1 MRSRMSSRITRG
13 FKGEVPRGASR
24 RRSALTVGALA
35 TASVLALTACGGGNS
50 NAASVSSGGAA
61 TSSGPAL
68 TGTPIPIGVISSL
81 SGPQAPSSN
90 QGDTVAPAWAE
101 WVNANGGLNGHPV
114 KIISVDDGGDPAK
127 AQAAEKKLV
136 DEDKV
141 VAILVGSDN
150 LVPAY
155 DQDAISKGVPL
166 VSGSAN
172 SADWYSNAGMFPTVT
187 DVVSGQATQLLVAQ
201 KYGHAKKFADLYC
214 AEVAACAN
222 GTKIQEPVAGKL
234 GIGFTSLAVS
244 STATSYTAQC
254 LQLQQD
260 KVDYAQLNFSSA
272 AAAKFIQDCQAQGFN
287 PTWGSSA
294 GAIGKDFLDID
305 GITVYGPAYA
315 FPSVA
320 DTAPAKTFRDAMKQ
334 YAKDDN
340 WAEGT
345 GSFTWSGLEVLRKAL
360 ANAGDQVTPQDVTTA
375 LNTISNEDLDGLL
388 ANPITFT
395 AGQPVA
401 FGSHPCAF
409 VISVKDGKTQAPEG
423 TVCASA

>member
-1 MRSRMSSRITRG
+1 M
-13 FKGEVPRGASR
+13 V
-24 RRSALTVGALA
+24 ALA
-35 TASVLALTACGGGNS
+35 TASVLTLAACGGGS
-50 NAASVSSGGAA
+50 GSSSASDSSSGAP
-61 TSSGPAL
+61 TSGPKL

-172 SADWYSNAGMFPTVT
+172 SADWYSNPGMFPTVT
-187 DVVSGQATQLLVAQ
+187 DVVSGQATQLMVAQ

-222 GTKIQEPVAGKL
+222 GTKIQGPVAEKL
-234 GIGFTSLAVS
+234 GMGFTSLAVS

-260 KVDYAQLNFSSA
+260 KVDYAQLNFSTA
-272 AAAKFIQDCQAQGFN
+272 AAAKFVQDCQAQGFN

-294 GAIGKDFLDID
+294 GAIGKDLLDIK

-320 DTAPAKTFRDAMKQ
+320 DTAPAKTFRDAMKN
-334 YAKDDN
+334 YAKGDN

-360 ANAGDQVTPQDVTTA
+360 ANAGAQVTPQDVTTA
-375 LNTISNEDLDGLL
+375 LNTISKDDLDGLL
-388 ANPITFT
+388 PNPVTFT

-409 VISVKDGKTQAPEG
+409 VIAIKDGKTQAPTG

>member
-1 MRSRMSSRITRG
+1 
-13 FKGEVPRGASR
+13 
-24 RRSALTVGALA
+24 
-35 TASVLALTACGGGNS
+35 VLALTACGGGNGS
-50 NAASVSSGGAA
+50 DSASSSSSGGG
-61 TSSGPAL
+61 TSSGPTP
-68 TGTPIPIGVISSL
+68 TGSPITIGVISSL
-81 SGPQAPSSN
+81 SGPQASSSN

-101 WVNANGGLNGHPV
+101 WVNANGGIKDHPV

-136 DEDKV
+136 DEDQV
-141 VAILVGSDN
+141 VAIVVGSDN
-150 LVPAY
+150 LVTAY

-172 SADWYSNAGMFPTVT
+172 SPDWYSNPGMFPTVT
-187 DVVSGQATQLLVAQ
+187 DVVSGQVGQLLVAQ

-214 AEVAACAN
+214 SEVAACAK
-222 GTKIQEPVAGKL
+222 GTELQKPIADKL
-234 GIGFTSLAVS
+234 NIGFTSLAVS

-260 KVDYAQLNFSSA
+260 GVDYAQLNFTAA
-272 AAAKFIQDCQAQGFN
+272 AAAKFVQDCQAQGYT

-294 GAIGKDFLDID
+294 GAIGKDLLAIK

-320 DTAPAKTFRDAMKQ
+320 DTDAAKTFRDAMDK

-340 WAEGT
+340 WREGT

-360 ANAGDQVTPQDVTTA
+360 ANAGDQVTRQDVTTA
-375 LNTISNEDLDGLL
+375 LNTVKDDDLDGLL
-388 ANPITFT
+388 ANKITFT
-395 AGQPVA
+395 AGEPTA
-401 FGSHPCAF
+401 FGSHPCTF
-409 VISVKDGKTQAPEG
+409 VISIKDGKAQAPSG